1 MVKEGGRWNL
11 PLLFIPAPFS
21 VPSADSLASMWDPVY
36 AVMTLLSVQ
45 SLMLFFCFCMITVIY
60 YVIGYFIVI
69 LYFCSVMYYMWV
81 ELIISCRKTNSI
93 SVTRLRERYQEP
105 VQVYVS
111 YVVEQITVGVSQKN
125 SYHMSV
131 TSQYLG
137 IFGIFR
143 KMFVEWSQSEML
155 RSLSQDVCL
164 QINCFVTVKC
174 TKIRFRKWDYW
185 SDFPDWSSQ
194 MYFPQTE
201 EFTQNP
207 LYSACRLQKNVH
219 EFKIEKGILLL

>member
-1 MVKEGGRWNL
+1 
-11 PLLFIPAPFS
+11 
-21 VPSADSLASMWDPVY
+21 
-36 AVMTLLSVQ
+36 
-45 SLMLFFCFCMITVIY
+45 MITVIY

-143 KMFVEWSQSEML
+143 KMFVE
-155 RSLSQDVCL
+155 
-164 QINCFVTVKC
+164 
-174 TKIRFRKWDYW
+174 
-185 SDFPDWSSQ
+185 
-194 MYFPQTE
+194 
-201 EFTQNP
+201 
-207 LYSACRLQKNVH
+207 
-219 EFKIEKGILLL
+219 